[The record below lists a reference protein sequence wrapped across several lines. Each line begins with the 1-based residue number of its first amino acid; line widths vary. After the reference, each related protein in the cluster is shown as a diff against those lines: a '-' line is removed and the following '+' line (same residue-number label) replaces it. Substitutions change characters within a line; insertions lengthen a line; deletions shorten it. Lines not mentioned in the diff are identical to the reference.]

1 MNQALYE
8 SLSKQA
14 AHRLTPDQLNPYN
27 YDIYMKHLVGLVVRE
42 CIQLAVNEE
51 ERFYIMDQR
60 ELALAMENFQALLKQ
75 HFGVE
80 L

>member
-1 MNQALYE
+1 MNPELYE
-8 SLSKQA
+8 SLSRQA
-14 AHRLTPDQLNPYN
+14 AHMLTRDQLNPYN
-27 YDIYMKHLVGLVVRE
+27 YDIYMKHLVGLVVQE
-42 CIQLAVNEE
+42 CVQLAVDEE
-51 ERFYIMDQR
+51 ERFYNMDQD